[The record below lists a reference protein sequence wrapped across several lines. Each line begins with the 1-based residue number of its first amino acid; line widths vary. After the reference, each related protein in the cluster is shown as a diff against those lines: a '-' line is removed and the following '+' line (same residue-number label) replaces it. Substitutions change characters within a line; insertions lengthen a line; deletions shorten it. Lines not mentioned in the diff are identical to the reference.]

1 MGRLTPLEEM
11 IKIKKFLSF
20 TKNWLLDV
28 IPDFIDF
35 VKIAHGNIKNIH
47 TGKGSVVFY
56 SILFISIPSTFY
68 FIYLSII
75 IFFST
80 INSLTWEATEGIL
93 KQKEPVLIYTYKV
106 DGKEYESNIFD
117 QISIIRE
124 QSSLR
129 NNPEEYNEN
138 QSLKVYYNPKN
149 YQESVISRKLDV
161 NVSGLILFISL
172 GTMLGSIPYRKK
184 PLKFFIFT
192 TIYSLVFMTIS
203 VILSLVV

>member
-1 MGRLTPLEEM
+1 M

-35 VKIAHGNIKNIH
+35 VKIGHGNIKNIH

-80 INSLTWEATEGIL
+80 INSLTWEATEGLL

-106 DGKEYESNIFD
+106 DGKEYESNAFD
-117 QISIIRE
+117 QISIIRK
-124 QSSLR
+124 QDNIRSYDS
-129 NNPEEYNEN
+129 NNYSINKK
-138 QSLKVYYNPKN
+138 LKVYYNPKK
-149 YQESVISRKLDV
+149 YQDSVISRKLDI
-161 NVSGLILFISL
+161 NVSGLILFMSL

-203 VILSLVV
+203 VILSLVVWKN

>member
-35 VKIAHGNIKNIH
+35 VKIGHGNIKNIH

-75 IFFST
+75 FVFYIFFVLSRDFFV
-80 INSLTWEATEGIL
+80 IHSY
-93 KQKEPVLIYTYKV
+93 KQNFKH
-106 DGKEYESNIFD
+106 
-117 QISIIRE
+117 
-124 QSSLR
+124 
-129 NNPEEYNEN
+129 
-138 QSLKVYYNPKN
+138 N
-149 YQESVISRKLDV
+149 YMQKHFIKLW
-161 NVSGLILFISL
+161 
-172 GTMLGSIPYRKK
+172 P
-184 PLKFFIFT
+184 
-192 TIYSLVFMTIS
+192 
-203 VILSLVV
+203 

>member
-35 VKIAHGNIKNIH
+35 VKIGHGNIKNIH

-106 DGKEYESNIFD
+106 DGKEYESNTFD

-124 QSSLR
+124 HSSLR